1 MGPTGTLTFACSI
14 CVEPSHDICVYCTKD
29 VCRLHRCQRCLRC
42 SDCCECESPLCLDE
56 EPPIEAPI
64 EALVEPVV
72 EMPIELAGE
81 AVEIETEVPVEES
94 IAPEPV
100 REPSE
105 LETTEPDPESP
116 GEHLPGTSTNGV
128 W

>member
-56 EPPIEAPI
+56 EPPIA
-64 EALVEPVV
+64 ALVEPDV
-72 EMPIELAGE
+72 ETPIELAGE
-81 AVEIETEVPVEES
+81 AAVEIEAEVPVEES

-100 REPSE
+100 PEPSE

-116 GEHLPGTSTNGV
+116 DGPLPGISTNGV

>member
-56 EPPIEAPI
+56 EPLAEPAEAS
-64 EALVEPVV
+64 VEPADPARKPA
-72 EMPIELAGE
+72 EP
-81 AVEIETEVPVEES
+81 EIETGAFVEAIEVPEVV
-94 IAPEPV
+94 PEPIG
-100 REPSE
+100 PGP
-105 LETTEPDPESP
+105 TESDPAFP
-116 GEHLPGTSTNGV
+116 GEHLPGTSTAGEP
-128 W
+128 